1 MLYHTLVAPLP
12 VQCYG
17 LCSISISG
25 VLKVMDNVEGNY
37 REGIHAREGVEHGRK
52 KLGVGCREWLYGV
65 AAYEWAL
72 VVKSCENHPSHLVK
86 KEILWLV

>member
-1 MLYHTLVAPLP
+1 MAPPP

-37 REGIHAREGVEHGRK
+37 REGIHAWEKEIGGGVQGVVVRSGSVRVGISGK
-52 KLGVGCREWLYGV
+52 KL
-65 AAYEWAL
+65 
-72 VVKSCENHPSHLVK
+72 
-86 KEILWLV
+86 

>member
-1 MLYHTLVAPLP
+1 MAPLP

-37 REGIHAREGVEHGRK
+37 REGIHAREGVEHGRR
-52 KLGVGCREWLYGV
+52 KLVTVMYTEARFHTYLNAVPMGGETQPLLNV
-65 AAYEWAL
+65 
-72 VVKSCENHPSHLVK
+72 
-86 KEILWLV
+86 